1 MGELISIIIPVFNI
15 EGYIRKCIESI
26 MQQSYS
32 DIEIIIVDDGSTDKS
47 GEICRKYAD
56 MDSRIVY
63 LYQENQGS
71 VGARKTGLVNAKG
84 KYIVFA
90 DGDDYAEADYVEKLY
105 ELMIENDV
113 DFVYSNYMV
122 NGKEQRYVKQV
133 QLYREQDLNME
144 CRIDLLCNH
153 LFEWDVEKEV
163 IDCNL
168 YGCIYKKSIIYDC
181 YMELPNHQQY
191 GEDLLC
197 FCNLLM
203 KCKSLMLVPIALY
216 HYLIREKSLDHPE
229 NYMHS
234 IANKTSLYIEVE
246 KLLKQYNL
254 FSTLVEK
261 CQIFFIN
268 KILNDFRLAKSDKIL
283 TKEMYECVFT
293 DLLMGKKII
302 LYGAGVV
309 GRSVYEQLT
318 NYKSI
323 EIIGWVDVNYRNIQ
337 SGYRQIVSPHCI
349 KELQFDYVV
358 VAVKT
363 KLIADEIIE
372 KLVQSGINR
381 ECILWQPYELIV
393 SVELERG
400 NRE

>member
-1 MGELISIIIPVFNI
+1 MRELISIIIPVFNVRD
-15 EGYIRKCIESI
+15 YIGKCIESI
-26 MQQSYS
+26 IQQSYHN
-32 DIEIIIVDDGSTDKS
+32 IEIIVINDGSTDGS
-47 GEICRKYAD
+47 GEMCRQFAD
-56 MDSRIVY
+56 KDSRMVY
-63 LYQENQGS
+63 VYQENQGS
-71 VGARKTGLVNAKG
+71 VGARKKGLMLAKG

-90 DGDDYAEADYVEKLY
+90 DGDDYAQVDYVEKLY

-153 LFEWDVEKEV
+153 LFERNVEKEV

-181 YMELPNHQQY
+181 YMELSNHQQY

-203 KCKSLMLVPIALY
+203 KCKSLMFVPIALY
-216 HYLIREKSLDHPE
+216 HYVIRENSLDHPE
-229 NYMHS
+229 NFMKS
-234 IANKTSLYIEVE
+234 IANKTSLYMEVE
-246 KLLKQYNL
+246 KLMKQYNL
-254 FSTLVEK
+254 LPTLSEK
-261 CQIFFIN
+261 CQLFFIN
-268 KILNDFRLAKSDKIL
+268 KILGDFRLATLDEL
-283 TKEMYECVFT
+283 HTKEAYECGFIH
-293 DLLMGKKII
+293 LLMEKKII

-309 GRSVYEQLT
+309 GNSIYEQLT

-323 EIIGWVDVNYRNIQ
+323 EIIEWVDANYENIQ
-337 SGYRQIVSPHCI
+337 SGYRQIGNPYCI

-358 VAVKT
+358 VAVKA
-363 KLIADEIIE
+363 KKNAEEIIE
-372 KLVQSGINR
+372 KLVQNGINR

-393 SVELERG
+393 SVELKGG
-400 NRE
+400 NRQ